1 MPQASSLYTTISID
15 NLGQEIAFRY
25 YTYIYEE
32 RSASS
37 ATYIVDRYPL
47 IEECCGEG
55 RETGP
60 SRCSHTNT
68 HTHTHIYIYK
78 PRSRSHQSRT
88 SLRGFAESSGVSRS
102 GNKRPALLCARRR
115 RRRRRLIARINMCM
129 CVCV

>member
-68 HTHTHIYIYK
+68 HTHTHIYIYISLD
-78 PRSRSHQSRT
+78 RART
-88 SLRGFAESSGVSRS
+88 SHERRSAASRRAQVYRGAAISGPHYYA
-102 GNKRPALLCARRR
+102 PAA
-115 RRRRRLIARINMCM
+115 AA
-129 CVCV
+129 VVVD